1 MSNNNKELVLEVLDI
16 AVNIGVPAVTD
27 FIEALQKDEVSLEDI
42 EGLKKR
48 IKANP
53 EEYFS

>member
-1 MSNNNKELVLEVLDI
+1 MSNNKEVVLEVLDI
-16 AVNIGVPAVTD
+16 AINIGVPAVTD
-27 FIEALQKDEVSLEDI
+27 FIEALQKDEISLEDI

-53 EEYFS
+53 EEYFA